1 MTWTIRLL
9 SDLPEPGTARIGDA
23 VLLRPESPR
32 AAGVLGY
39 WGSRLSAE
47 YERERRFRRPPLL
60 VFLPGVGWWCVDSA
74 YSANG
79 QPVPSRESWAV
90 TGEPPRITLS
100 PSVDLPG
107 LYHGW
112 IRDGVIS
119 DDVEGRRFDDVGGLV
134 R

>member
-1 MTWTIRLL
+1 MSWPIRLL
-9 SDLPEPGTARIGDA
+9 ADIPEPGTARVGDA

-39 WGSRLSAE
+39 WVPRLSAE
-47 YERERRFRRPPLL
+47 YERERRFVRPPLL

-74 YSANG
+74 YSERG
-79 QPVPSRESWAV
+79 QPVPSQASWSV
-90 TGEPPRITLS
+90 TGDPPAVTLS
-100 PSVDLPG
+100 PSVDLHG

-119 DDVEGRRFDDVGGLV
+119 DDVEGRRFDDAGRLV
-134 R
+134 T